1 MLRRGRNALKGAAEA
16 SRIPVCPTNCTTN
29 VKLSLPSDLGVILH
43 TPLRR
48 PGWQVN
54 FRGQWSF
61 FTWNSHGSLLKTN
74 MLRVAWSL
82 HFVGKWGRRA
92 EDPFR
97 GLRAGPVRYSPLTL
111 SPKGNPRSSP
121 GLPTPQTPRILYWA
135 KVCLNASSGSKM
147 YIVIRRSKRPEAR
160 QALCRGAAYRNRRA

>member
-1 MLRRGRNALKGAAEA
+1 MKGAAEA

-29 VKLSLPSDLGVILH
+29 VKLRLPSDLGVILH

-111 SPKGNPRSSP
+111 SPTGELEIFPRVTDTPKHPGNSKLGEGVPEHP
-121 GLPTPQTPRILYWA
+121 NYTFGAKKLYTNQT
-135 KVCLNASSGSKM
+135 
-147 YIVIRRSKRPEAR
+147 
-160 QALCRGAAYRNRRA
+160 Q